1 MVNLSALLNAKN
13 EFRKELRLAQFA
25 FGLLNAPRRPYRRI
39 GVSDRA
45 LRLIDRVT

>member
-25 FGLLNAPRRPYRRI
+25 FGLLNAATT
-39 GVSDRA
+39 A
-45 LRLIDRVT
+45 LPTDWGL